1 MTKQPEYNSLTDWY
15 LHRQENEATYKQM
28 NSETDV
34 SGYSNY
40 DEFVNA
46 ISFVGNILQPFQFE
60 PLFTADEI
68 QASGT
73 RA

>member
-1 MTKQPEYNSLTDWY
+1 
-15 LHRQENEATYKQM
+15 M

-73 RA
+73 SASL